1 LLVITQKT
9 SNEETST
16 LQKVIPSKSHSLRQL
31 INQAKAKVKGQW
43 ERIEEMKLANQDR
56 LLAAFRQHQVSE
68 YHFAGSTGYGYNDSG
83 REVIE
88 SVYAQVF
95 GAEDALVRPQLVSGT
110 HAIATCLSALLD
122 PGDEL
127 VSVTGAPYDTLQ
139 QVIGVKGHLSSSL
152 LRQGIR
158 YKEAP
163 LNEDGKWDK
172 EAILATVSDKTKMV
186 IIQRSRGYSWRPA
199 LSIQEI
205 GDIVSLV
212 RSIGKDIIIFVDNC
226 YGEFVEHWEPCHVG
240 ADIVAGSLIKNP
252 GGGLVAGGGYI
263 AGSDRLVEIVA
274 DRMTAPGLG
283 RRLGPTYGLNR
294 WILQG
299 LWMAP
304 HMVGE
309 ALSGAVL
316 VAKVM
321 EDLGYLVSPQW
332 DEPRGDIVQAV
343 RLQGKTE
350 LLSFC
355 HSIQA
360 ASPVDSFVLP
370 VPGDMPGY
378 EDAVVM
384 AGGTFI
390 QGSTMELSADG
401 PLRSPYTVY
410 LQGGLCKEH
419 VELALYEVVES
430 LVSDDPL
437 VEGGC

>member
-1 LLVITQKT
+1 MQK
-9 SNEETST
+9 S
-16 LQKVIPSKSHSLRQL
+16 IPPQSHASREL
-31 INQAKAKVKGQW
+31 IAQAKAEITGQW
-43 ERIEEMKLANQDR
+43 DKIEEMKLANQAR
-56 LLAAFRQHQVSE
+56 LLSAFRQNQVSE

-110 HAIATCLSALLD
+110 HAIATCLAALVG
-122 PGDEL
+122 PGDEM
-127 VSVTGAPYDTLQ
+127 VSLTGTPYDTLQ
-139 QVIGVKGHLSSSL
+139 QVIGVKGHLPNSL
-152 LRQGIR
+152 IRQGVR
-158 YKEAP
+158 YKEAS
-163 LNEDGKWDK
+163 LNEEGQWNK
-172 EAILATVSDKTKMV
+172 ETILANVSQKTKLV
-186 IIQRSRGYSWRPA
+186 LIQRSRGYSWRPA
-199 LSIQEI
+199 LSIQ
-205 GDIVSLV
+205 DINDIISVI
-212 RSIGKDIIIFVDNC
+212 RSISGDIIIFVDNC
-226 YGEFVEHWEPCHVG
+226 YGEFVENWEPCHVG
-240 ADIVAGSLIKNP
+240 ADLIAGSLIKNP

-263 AGSDRLVEIVA
+263 AGSRSLIEIVA

-304 HMVGE
+304 HTVGE

-321 EDLGYLVSPQW
+321 ENLGYLVSPKW

-343 RLQGKTE
+343 MLQAKDE

-355 HSIQA
+355 HSIQS
-360 ASPVDSFVLP
+360 ASPVDSFVQP

-378 EDAVVM
+378 EDPVVM

-410 LQGGLCKEH
+410 LQGGLFKEH
-419 VELALYEVVES
+419 VELALYQVLES
-430 LVSDDPL
+430 LMSDDLPVSL
-437 VEGGC
+437 

>member
-1 LLVITQKT
+1 M
-9 SNEETST
+9 
-16 LQKVIPSKSHSLRQL
+16 QKVIPSKPHSPKHL
-31 INQAKAKVKGQW
+31 ISQAKTEVKGQW
-43 ERIEEMKLANQDR
+43 EKIDEMKLANQSR
-56 LLAAFRQHQVSE
+56 LLAAFREHQVSE

-110 HAIATCLSALLD
+110 HAIATCLAALLG

-139 QVIGVKGHLSSSL
+139 QVIGVKGNLSTSL
-152 LRQGIR
+152 IRQGIR

-163 LNEDGKWDK
+163 LNQEGKWDK
-172 EAILATVSDKTKMV
+172 NAILAAVSTQTKLV

-199 LSIQEI
+199 LGIEEI
-205 GDIVSLV
+205 GEIISLV
-212 RSIGKDIIIFVDNC
+212 RSIGEDIIVFVDNC
-226 YGEFVEHWEPCHVG
+226 YGEFVEQWEPCHVG
-240 ADIVAGSLIKNP
+240 ADLVAGSLIKNP

-263 AGSDRLVEIVA
+263 AGSARLIEIVA

-321 EDLGYLVSPQW
+321 EDLGYLVSPRW
-332 DEPRGDIVQAV
+332 GEPRGDIVQAV
-343 RLQGKTE
+343 RLRGKAE

-360 ASPVDSFVLP
+360 ASPVDSFVQP

-378 EDAVVM
+378 EDPVVM

-430 LVSDDPL
+430 LMSDDPCAEDKWQN
-437 VEGGC
+437 VPQGCKGF

>member
-1 LLVITQKT
+1 MQK
-9 SNEETST
+9 S
-16 LQKVIPSKSHSLRQL
+16 IPPQSHASREL
-31 INQAKAKVKGQW
+31 IAQAKAEITGQW
-43 ERIEEMKLANQDR
+43 DKIEEMKLANQAR
-56 LLAAFRQHQVSE
+56 LLSAFRQNQVSE

-110 HAIATCLSALLD
+110 HAIATCLAALVG
-122 PGDEL
+122 PGDEM
-127 VSVTGAPYDTLQ
+127 VSLTGTPYDTLQ
-139 QVIGVKGHLSSSL
+139 QVIGVKGHLPNSL
-152 LRQGIR
+152 IRQGVR
-158 YKEAP
+158 YKEAC
-163 LNEDGKWDK
+163 LSEEGQWNK
-172 EAILATVSDKTKMV
+172 EAILANVSQKTKLV
-186 IIQRSRGYSWRPA
+186 LIQRSRGYSWRPA
-199 LSIQEI
+199 LSIQ
-205 GDIVSLV
+205 DINDIISVIRCIS
-212 RSIGKDIIIFVDNC
+212 GDIIIFVDNC
-226 YGEFVEHWEPCHVG
+226 YGEFVENWEPCHVG
-240 ADIVAGSLIKNP
+240 ADLIAGSLIKNP

-263 AGSDRLVEIVA
+263 AGSRSLIEIVA

-304 HMVGE
+304 HTVGE

-321 EDLGYLVSPQW
+321 ENLGYLVSPKW

-343 RLQGKTE
+343 MLQAKDE

-355 HSIQA
+355 HSIQS
-360 ASPVDSFVLP
+360 ASPVDSFVQP

-378 EDAVVM
+378 EDPVVM

-410 LQGGLCKEH
+410 LQGGLFKEH
-419 VELALYEVVES
+419 VELALYQVLES
-430 LVSDDPL
+430 LMSDDLPVSL
-437 VEGGC
+437 